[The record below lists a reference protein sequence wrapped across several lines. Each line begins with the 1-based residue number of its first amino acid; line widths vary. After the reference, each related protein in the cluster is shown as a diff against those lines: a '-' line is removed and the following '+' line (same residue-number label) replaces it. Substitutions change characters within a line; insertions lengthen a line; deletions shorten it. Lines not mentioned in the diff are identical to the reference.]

1 MPNLRLKLCSILLL
15 HNFQVYRHIKVIT
28 VNGRYIQQFRPA
40 ARTPPNE
47 YTNRLNLKN
56 NRGIRNVQ
64 LPTDGTRRR
73 SYRSAGQRDERTD
86 GRTPDRYIDP
96 VQYTLRAASIKDQ

>member
-47 YTNRLNLKN
+47 YTNRLNLKKTIEVFETSN
-56 NRGIRNVQ
+56 YRQTVRGAAATDQRDRETNGQ
-64 LPTDGTRRR
+64 TDGHPTV
-73 SYRSAGQRDERTD
+73 
-86 GRTPDRYIDP
+86 I
-96 VQYTLRAASIKDQ
+96 